1 MDREV
6 WQTSVRG
13 VTKELD
19 TKRHLETNCNNN
31 CYNNLSISYYQ
42 QISGIIPLYIDIPL
56 KNHTFPCPS
65 VASSSFTT
73 TLFHL

>member
-6 WQTSVRG
+6 WQTSVRE